1 MLGRPARRQ
10 SRWRAVVLAC
20 GVGAAVGLAALR
32 AGSPGFA
39 PTNIAT
45 ALWRAAALDDAPGG
59 GTEMTFYVWSSY
71 VEDYGDVGTDYTWF
85 SDGGYVGIVEPYV
98 PMTLVADCAT
108 CPPTATYVWTFDDG
122 QSAEGGE
129 VDRMFYSLEDYAVSV
144 TATDGGSVL
153 ASYSGT
159 VACRYVRR
167 EIRQLTATDRNRFLD
182 AMKVLWTQ
190 TTEVGQDIYGA
201 AFLSI
206 YDTAEFHVTLSSD
219 IKCDHMHD
227 GIGFLTMH
235 VGLALSLEQAL
246 QAVDPRVAL
255 PYWDYTIDKYLYD
268 NGNWT
273 SMKGDSPLWQDDWFG
288 DTNAVNT
295 TITAGRWAYIE
306 VEIGVWGSESHNSY
320 GYLRAPW
327 NNNNNA
333 YVERASSLCG
343 QTYTALPS
351 CEVHYYTLSKTYTWS
366 DFGWVLPYEPHGPVH
381 MFVGGTKEC
390 EGVGDQVQSYLMDSL
405 GLADD
410 DREYTDVETYAA
422 VGNGTNATNATLVAT
437 GNETVRR
444 YGNGTVHQ
452 REVAKLMYLLRTDM
466 FVSLKN
472 MYRAGYLSFP
482 DYCALDAN
490 FSECHATC
498 EELDQLEDAIEDKDA
513 TYVNDYWEMM
523 FAWSSATDGYTWLT
537 HAVKVAIVRM
547 VCENGFA
554 VDGDQLES
562 GSPMDPSFWPIH
574 GTVERLWLKKKLLG
588 FSNEAWP
595 SDYSTVTG
603 CYGHNAT
610 DLVPFS
616 FSLLDVDDDDDAADD
631 ALAAAAN
638 ATANETVSLP
648 APTPAVMADALNAS
662 RYTNQE
668 LYDKMGPD
676 SSAMPYVYQDF
687 SWTHCS
693 YAGFDFDSID
703 SADEITDDMDMFPTT
718 VDDAEAAP
726 PTLDDGARRRK
737 LPGGPLDMSRDE
749 LTALRWKLYKMT
761 VPHYIRDLF

>member
-1 MLGRPARRQ
+1 MLGRSARR
-10 SRWRAVVLAC
+10 RPRARAFALAVC
-20 GVGAAVGLAALR
+20 VGAAVGLAALR
-32 AGSPGFA
+32 VGAGSAGGGA
-39 PTNIAT
+39 GS
-45 ALWRAAALDDAPGG
+45 LGVAALFRLAGFDDAPSGG
-59 GTEMTFYVWSSY
+59 GTTLSFYVWSEY
-71 VEDYGDVGTDYTWF
+71 VEEYGDVATDYTWF
-85 SDGGYVGIVEPYV
+85 SDGGYVGVVEPYV
-98 PMTLVADCAT
+98 PMTLVADCAG
-108 CPPTATYVWTFDDG
+108 CPPTAEYTWVFDDG
-122 QSAEGGE
+122 QTASGSE

-159 VACRYVRR
+159 VVCRYVRR
-167 EIRQLTATDRNRFLD
+167 EIRQLSATDRDRFLD

-190 TTEVGQDIYGA
+190 TSEVGQDIYGN

-227 GIGFLTMH
+227 GVGFLTMH
-235 VGLALSLEQAL
+235 VGLALALEQAV

-273 SMKGDSPLWQDDWFG
+273 SMKSDSPLWQNDWFG
-288 DTNAVNT
+288 DTNAANT
-295 TITAGRWAYIE
+295 TITEGRWAYIE

-333 YVERASSLCG
+333 YVERSSSLCG

-390 EGVGDQVQSYLMDSL
+390 EAVGNQVESYLMDAL

-410 DREYTDVETYAA
+410 DREYKTIETYAYE
-422 VGNGTNATNATLVAT
+422 GNSTNASSSGNAT
-437 GNETVRR
+437 VRTF
-444 YGNGTVHQ
+444 GNGTVHQ

-472 MYRAGYLSFP
+472 MYRAGYLTFP
-482 DYCALDAN
+482 DYCSLDTN
-490 FSECHATC
+490 FTDCHATC
-498 EELDQLEDAIEDKDA
+498 MELDSLELAIGEHDA
-513 TYVNDYWEMM
+513 TYINEYWEMM
-523 FAWSSATDGYTWLT
+523 FAWSSATDGYDWLT
-537 HAVKVAIVRM
+537 HAVKVAIIRM

-588 FSNEAWP
+588 FSSEAWP
-595 SDYSTVTG
+595 SDYSEVTD

-616 FSLLDVDDDDDAADD
+616 FSLIDTDDDDDDDDAPTAS
-631 ALAAAAN
+631 LN
-638 ATANETVSLP
+638 LTANETAELP
-648 APTPAVMADALNAS
+648 APAPAAMYDTLNAT

-668 LYDKMGPD
+668 LYDKMAPD
-676 SSAMPYVYQDF
+676 SAAMPYVYADFEWSHCALAGWDF
-687 SWTHCS
+687 S
-693 YAGFDFDSID
+693 SID
-703 SADEITDDMDMFPTT
+703 SSDEITDDRDMFPTT
-718 VDDAEAAP
+718 VDDQEAAP
-726 PTLDDGARRRK
+726 PSLEDDAAARRK
-737 LPGGPLDMSRDE
+737 LPGGGLDMTRDQ
-749 LTALRWKLYKMT
+749 LTALRWQLYKMT
-761 VPHYIRDLF
+761 VPDNLRDLF